1 MQIRTHQVLFRLSEK
16 EYLQLCKKV
25 QKSNMKREQYIR
37 SLINGF
43 SPKEAPP
50 ADYYKLICAVRKVGA
65 NINQLLKV
73 ANSIGLL
80 DVPKI
85 RSALEDLKET
95 EQMLWNTF
103 APDKVQWQ

>member
-1 MQIRTHQVLFRLSEK
+1 MLTRNCEIKIRLTSK
-16 EYLQLCKKV
+16 ELGKLNRNV
-25 QKSNMKREQYIR
+25 SATTMNREQYIR

-50 ADYYKLICAVRKVGA
+50 ADYYKLICDVRKVGS

-73 ANSIGLL
+73 ANSSGLL

-85 RSALEDLKET
+85 RSTLESIRKT
-95 EQMLWNTF
+95 EQMLWDTF
-103 APDKVQWQ
+103 APEKV

>member
-1 MQIRTHQVLFRLSEK
+1 MLTRNCEIKIRLTSK
-16 EYLQLCKKV
+16 ELGKLNQNV
-25 QKSNMKREQYIR
+25 SATTMNREQYIR

-65 NINQLLKV
+65 NVNQLLKV

-85 RSALEDLKET
+85 RSALEELRKT
-95 EQMLWNTF
+95 EQMLWDTF
-103 APDKVQWQ
+103 APEKV

>member
-1 MQIRTHQVLFRLSEK
+1 M
-16 EYLQLCKKV
+16 
-25 QKSNMKREQYIR
+25 NREQYIR

-50 ADYYKLICAVRKVGA
+50 ADYYKLNCAVRKVGA
-65 NINQLLKV
+65 NVNQLLKV

-85 RSALEDLKET
+85 RSALEELRKT
-95 EQMLWNTF
+95 EQMLWDTF
-103 APDKVQWQ
+103 APEKV

>member
-1 MQIRTHQVLFRLSEK
+1 MQNRRHQVLFRLNEK
-16 EYLQLCKKV
+16 EYAQLCKKV
-25 QKSNMKREQYIR
+25 RKSNMNREQYIR

-43 SPKEAPP
+43 VPREAPP

-85 RSALEDLKET
+85 RSSLEELRKT
-95 EQMLWNTF
+95 EQMLWDTF
-103 APDKVQWQ
+103 APDEV